1 MNDAANMWFSEDVSE
16 AEATSASSPL
26 SGGTREADRHGKQQ
40 ANTTVGIVDPRSL
53 TREGLVKLLESTG
66 RFGVLAVARPADLL
80 TKASEDRI
88 SVGVILVGLGSTR
101 VSDEAV
107 RSDIAL
113 LIKALPEVPIIVL
126 CDLQDSQHIGEA
138 LRQGIRGYIPTTLTS
153 RILIEALRLIQA
165 GGTFIPADALS
176 EALSDR
182 RRAAAETNS
191 VAARLGTCRTHAAS
205 EPSARTAARRQA
217 EQDHRIRAG
226 HARKHGQSAR
236 PADHAQTAGDQP
248 NRGGVFGLQ
257 SPVHLRERAFANLPA
272 TRTEQIGSE

>member
-1 MNDAANMWFSEDVSE
+1 MNDAGNMWFSEYVSE
-16 AEATSASSPL
+16 AEATPASSPL
-26 SGGTREADRHGKQQ
+26 SGGTQEADRHGKRQ

-66 RFGVLAVARPADLL
+66 RFGVLAVARPAELL

-101 VSDEAV
+101 VSDEGV
-107 RSDIAL
+107 RTDIAL
-113 LIKALPEVPIIVL
+113 LIRALPEVPIIVL

-182 RRAAAETNS
+182 RSTAAETS
-191 VAARLGTCRTHAAS
+191 SGAARLGTCRLT
-205 EPSARTAARRQA
+205 PRQSQVL
-217 EQDHRIRAG
+217 E
-226 HARKHGQSAR
+226 
-236 PADHAQTAGDQP
+236 
-248 NRGGVFGLQ
+248 L
-257 SPVHLRERAFANLPA
+257 LREGKPNKIIAYELAMRESTVKVHVRQIMRKLQA
-272 TRTEQIGSE
+272 TNRTEAAFLASNLQYT